1 EAVQQLSVSDEV
13 EHVYPRRRRRANDDT
28 KTQPSQPDEQRS
40 TDSTQSA
47 LDFLSQQLQRT
58 RERLD
63 VMDSTH
69 WEDDDTEA
77 VANKEDV
84 KYRFRQAQM
93 LGGVAFTKDNVSMS
107 NRSEEHTSE
116 L

>member
-1 EAVQQLSVSDEV
+1 ALHDA
-13 EHVYPRRRRRANDDT
+13 PN
-28 KTQPSQPDEQRS
+28 TQHSHPDEQPA

-47 LDFLSQQLQRT
+47 LVFLSLQLQRT

-84 KYRFRQAQM
+84 KYRFRQAQL

-107 NRSEEHTSE
+107 NDELQDHARSIQAAFEIGRAHV
-116 L
+116 